1 MSDSNQPPQ
10 DPNGGEPQDPNQPI
24 EGQPTDPTQPYGQPS
39 GEPWA
44 QPGYGSPYG
53 QPGYGQDPYGQQPPY
68 GQDPYGQAPY
78 GQGPYAQQP
87 YAQPVGPFSPTQ
99 SFGWAWKQLTGN
111 FALFLVLGLLA
122 VVPSGVVEGYFSW
135 NTGIDSDTFA
145 VVLAPL
151 QLVASIVGS
160 VVSFLFSVV
169 AARAAV
175 VAARGQRPTIGS
187 AFEGVNWVQALIAG
201 VLTSVILQVGL
212 MLCVLPGLVAAFF
225 LAYAASAVAA
235 RPEAEGIAALAESF
249 KVASENVGHTLML
262 FLLCAVACLLG
273 LAACCVG
280 IVLAVPLVTFAI
292 THTFLRLSGEQTAA

>member
-10 DPNGGEPQDPNQPI
+10 DPNGEQPQDPNQPT
-24 EGQPTDPTQPYGQPS
+24 EGQPVDPTQPYGQPS
-39 GEPWA
+39 GEPYA

-53 QPGYGQDPYGQQPPY
+53 QDPYGQPAYGQP
-68 GQDPYGQAPY
+68 GFGQQDPYAP
-78 GQGPYAQQP
+78 
-87 YAQPVGPFSPTQ
+87 PVGPFSPTQ
-99 SFGWAWKQLTGN
+99 SFGWAWKQFTGN
-111 FALFLVLGLLA
+111 VGLFLVLGLLA

-135 NTGIDSDTFA
+135 NTGIASDTFA
-145 VVLAPL
+145 LVLAPL

-187 AFEGVNWVQALIAG
+187 AFEGVNWVQALIAA

-212 MLCVLPGLVAAFF
+212 MLCILPGLVAAFF
-225 LAYAASAVAA
+225 LVFAASAVAV
-235 RPEAEGIAALAESF
+235 RPEADGIAALATSF
-249 KVASENVGHTLML
+249 KVSSENVGHTLVL
-262 FLLCAVACLLG
+262 FLLSALACIVG

-280 IVLAVPLVTFAI
+280 IVVAIPVITFAI
-292 THTFLRLSGEQTAA
+292 THAFLRLQGEQTTA